1 MPRKK
6 SVESTSKPA
15 KAPTQGEVAR
25 LITDAF
31 DMLSNDVIVRLME
44 NGDLVDKDL
53 QAVKTSL
60 TGATQSLKNRTI
72 DQLLKYY

>member
-6 SVESTSKPA
+6 SVESTKEIA
-15 KAPTQGEVAR
+15 KAPTQGDIAR

-31 DMLSNDVIVRLME
+31 DMLSNDVIVRLMQDT
-44 NGDLVDKDL
+44 DLETEEL
-53 QAVKTSL
+53 QVVKTSL
-60 TGATQSLKNRTI
+60 TGAAQSMKNRTI

>member
-6 SVESTSKPA
+6 SVESKTQAPT
-15 KAPTQGEVAR
+15 APTQGEVAR

-31 DMLSNDVIVRLME
+31 DMLSNDVIVRLMQDTNLE
-44 NGDLVDKDL
+44 TKEL
-53 QAVKTSL
+53 QNVRASL
-60 TGATQSLKNRTI
+60 TGATQSIKNRTI

>member
-6 SVESTSKPA
+6 STDSTKQVT
-15 KAPTQGEVAR
+15 KAPTQGDVAR

-31 DMLSNDVIVRLME
+31 DMLSNDVIVRLMQDT
-44 NGDLVDKDL
+44 DLESEDL
-53 QAVKTSL
+53 QAVKASL

>member
-6 SVESTSKPA
+6 SVEPTSKPA

>member
-6 SVESTSKPA
+6 SVESKTQA
-15 KAPTQGEVAR
+15 VKAPTQGEVAR

-31 DMLSNDVIVRLME
+31 DMLSNDVIVRLMQDT
-44 NGDLVDKDL
+44 DLETEEL
-53 QAVKTSL
+53 QNVRASL
-60 TGATQSLKNRTI
+60 TGATQSIKNRTI

>member
-1 MPRKK
+1 MK
-6 SVESTSKPA
+6 
-15 KAPTQGEVAR
+15 
-25 LITDAF
+25 
-31 DMLSNDVIVRLME
+31 MLSNDVIVRLME